1 MYLARGPYYISAH
14 LYSDISLFRQRE
26 ITPINS
32 EFHKFLLRTI
42 IFLLTFH
49 FFGNSL
55 FQHSLTPFPHENIR
69 ANVFFSWKNSIQKLL
84 KDKLH
89 KISKQSP
96 TEV

>member
-42 IFLLTFH
+42 TFLLTFH

-55 FQHSLTPFPHENIR
+55 FQYSLTPFPHGKR
-69 ANVFFSWKNSIQKLL
+69 KS
-84 KDKLH
+84 
-89 KISKQSP
+89 
-96 TEV
+96 